1 MRAQHDRAV
10 LCLRVLSTGFCP
22 ADLGKSP
29 DASYSMNSGFGLL
42 SEALK
47 EGAKL
52 AARAVCE
59 AQFPMGALEA
69 LVIILLVVDRHT
81 V

>member
-1 MRAQHDRAV
+1 MP
-10 LCLRVLSTGFCP
+10 LSECCLQDFALLT
-22 ADLGKSP
+22 GKSP

-42 SEALK
+42 SESLK

-59 AQFPMGALEA
+59 VQFLVDALVA
-69 LVIILLVVDRHT
+69 LVIILLVVYRHT